1 LHAGVPTTICGGYT
15 SAAVDA
21 GADGNYTARI
31 YVNGLISVN
40 TSRTYFPTRPAIS
53 IRFSTISPDT
63 KYSENDDQIH
73 VDWMSAW
80 GAYGIFGVAHE
91 YGHAVHHIVLGGI
104 KHSSGSCGSSHA
116 TTDYQNYGC
125 AYYEGF
131 ADYHAVWV
139 RGSAAEFFTDVT
151 AGYNHGGQNGALNE
165 IGVASF
171 LYDLTDV
178 AGDEGFDAVQ
188 YPASYIADVWRTC
201 DAHLYFPSS
210 WGSASAIDHMIY
222 CFEQT
227 VDPTVTSYFRGS
239 LYDGEAEAATEPP
252 SWNRSA
258 IRTIWKADL
267 FNQ

>member
-1 LHAGVPTTICGGYT
+1 VIRPSPYGTNALHAGVPTTICGGYT

-104 KHSSGSCGSSHA
+104 KHSSGSCGS
-116 TTDYQNYGC
+116 
-125 AYYEGF
+125 
-131 ADYHAVWV
+131 
-139 RGSAAEFFTDVT
+139 
-151 AGYNHGGQNGALNE
+151 
-165 IGVASF
+165 
-171 LYDLTDV
+171 DV

-188 YPASYIADVWRTC
+188 YPASYIAGARVMRIC
-201 DAHLYFPSS
+201 ISPR
-210 WGSASAIDHMIY
+210 
-222 CFEQT
+222 
-227 VDPTVTSYFRGS
+227 V
-239 LYDGEAEAATEPP
+239 GEARRLST
-252 SWNRSA
+252 
-258 IRTIWKADL
+258 T
-267 FNQ
+267 